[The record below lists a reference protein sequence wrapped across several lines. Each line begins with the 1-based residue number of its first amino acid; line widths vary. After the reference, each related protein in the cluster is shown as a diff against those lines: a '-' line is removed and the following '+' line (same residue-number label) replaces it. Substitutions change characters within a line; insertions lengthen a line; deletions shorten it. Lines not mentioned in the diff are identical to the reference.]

1 MPRRRWSR
9 FRASLEPLQVRVEV
23 LLAVE
28 GSAVDP
34 RQLRVLLVAAPV
46 RAGEAGQLER
56 LDRLRVLQVRA
67 AAEIGEVALRVEGD
81 RAFGGVDQL
90 DLVGLVLLVE
100 VALGLLGADLLAVP
114 GAALGELLA
123 DLLLDLLERV
133 LADRLRELEVV
144 VEAVLDRR
152 ADRDLG
158 AGVEAPDGLGEQVR
172 GRVAQDVER
181 VGVLR
186 VAGRQDLDLLAVLE
200 WRAQVLDMPVRAH
213 AGRLARPASARSRAP
228 RRGRWRRREVRAAT
242 NRAVRPSWKIR
253 ILRRPARTTA
263 TKNSTSRLHPTR
275 KRAATRGTTHRRISR
290 YSPSTAA
297 FSSAGHLSQ

>member
-1 MPRRRWSR
+1 MVALPRL
-9 FRASLEPLQVRVEV
+9 LEPMQVRVEI

-34 RQLRVLLVAAPV
+34 RQLRVPLVAAPV
-46 RAGEAGQLER
+46 GACEAGQLER

-81 RAFGGVDQL
+81 RALGGVDQL
-90 DLVGLVLLVE
+90 DLVGLMLLVE
-100 VALGLLGADLLAVP
+100 VALCLLGAHLLAVP

-123 DLLLDLLERV
+123 DLLLDLLECV

-144 VEAVLDRR
+144 VETVLDRR

-158 AGVEAPDGLGEQVR
+158 ARVETPDGLGEQVR

-181 VGVLR
+181 VGILR

-200 WRAQVLDMPVRAH
+200 WRAQVLDEPVRAH
-213 AGRLARPASARSRAP
+213 EDGLLGQLRPDRARRVETGGAVGKFELRRIGQYDLHGRSGYFDAPRGRPQRRTGRVACTRPGRGRRRAGR
-228 RRGRWRRREVRAAT
+228 
-242 NRAVRPSWKIR
+242 
-253 ILRRPARTTA
+253 
-263 TKNSTSRLHPTR
+263 PTGGL
-275 KRAATRGTTHRRISR
+275 AATRPPRRPSARPGT
-290 YSPSTAA
+290 
-297 FSSAGHLSQ
+297 